1 MNWELN
7 EQIPLEPEQRKGR
20 NQPGK
25 KSRGV
30 RKAIAVD
37 LSHGTRISEGR
48 FQWLSIGDEGTED

>member
-1 MNWELN
+1 
-7 EQIPLEPEQRKGR
+7 
-20 NQPGK
+20 
-25 KSRGV
+25 V